1 MKTFKQ
7 FQEEKKFGPDG
18 KPISKKDDLL
28 KRMSKGYDKNVKG
41 NLKDLE
47 SKARKPTQSPDG
59 SYEVKFKKDG
69 TPYTKPSAPD
79 AKTGADRIDNKTGSN
94 MRKTKGQTYTKA
106 PKTNTKSKTYGSNK
120 NYRNRTQSEINR
132 DFNKGID
139 DPSLKQSRTNIK
151 SKTVGRNI
159 KDIFKNAF
167 GNKNKVKNPI
177 TKIGKPTMNIPKSP
191 TVFSKV
197 ANVAKNLGP
206 KGKVIA
212 LGALAGGVAYAN
224 RDRVGNLFNRIV
236 GKKPV
241 YTGGYG
247 KGNRGLPPGSE
258 GKPTHKMKQMYIKR
272 VFEEVTNEGVM
283 AIPAAAAVGKYVVPA
298 LMTGIGAVGTI
309 NQIKKNEKFGKQTKK
324 GLKNIAKNID
334 RNKLEPDTAA
344 EREEL
349 IAKSK
354 PEVGKLVDKQVKS
367 DKGMDKLLDKINSA
381 QKPKRKYR
389 TRTNKTVSKPKRK
402 ISDKEK
408 KIFDM
413 QKKDIMQKGSDE
425 LKTKG
430 LIKRGDK
437 FTKQTTRGTSKNSDA
452 GYTTTSN
459 RKPFDSVKSEPTI
472 EKPPTFTGRVDPTKG
487 ASPQKRTTFKKP
499 FSPKTENQ
507 FEDVVPTNNVGGGQ
521 IAGTVEAGDNPPV
534 KKKKKKGEPTIIAR
548 GCMPGARNRF
558 KGGVE
563 LLASFK
569 KNKYT

>member
-1 MKTFKQ
+1 
-7 FQEEKKFGPDG
+7 
-18 KPISKKDDLL
+18 
-28 KRMSKGYDKNVKG
+28 
-41 NLKDLE
+41 
-47 SKARKPTQSPDG
+47 
-59 SYEVKFKKDG
+59 
-69 TPYTKPSAPD
+69 
-79 AKTGADRIDNKTGSN
+79 
-94 MRKTKGQTYTKA
+94 
-106 PKTNTKSKTYGSNK
+106 
-120 NYRNRTQSEINR
+120 
-132 DFNKGID
+132 
-139 DPSLKQSRTNIK
+139 
-151 SKTVGRNI
+151 
-159 KDIFKNAF
+159 F

-177 TKIGKPTMNIPKSP
+177 TKIGKSTMKIPKSP

-272 VFEEVTNEGVM
+272 VFEGVTNEGVM

-298 LMTGIGAVGTI
+298 LMTGIGAAGTI

-425 LKTKG
+425 FKTKG
-430 LIKRGDK
+430 L
-437 FTKQTTRGTSKNSDA
+437 
-452 GYTTTSN
+452 
-459 RKPFDSVKSEPTI
+459 
-472 EKPPTFTGRVDPTKG
+472 
-487 ASPQKRTTFKKP
+487 
-499 FSPKTENQ
+499 
-507 FEDVVPTNNVGGGQ
+507 
-521 IAGTVEAGDNPPV
+521 
-534 KKKKKKGEPTIIAR
+534 
-548 GCMPGARNRF
+548 
-558 KGGVE
+558 
-563 LLASFK
+563 
-569 KNKYT
+569 